1 MTSHDNVTD
10 IVERLQLA
18 STDAIHDDA
27 KAAILEAIQIICNQ
41 EADNFALAAG
51 SCDVEGGKIGDEYG
65 NFYCTL
71 QPQLA
76 TLRKQLENARS
87 ENAKLEA
94 ELDSLHRD
102 ISMGMYGSQS

>member
-1 MTSHDNVTD
+1 MTHDNVTD
-10 IVERLQLA
+10 IEKFVDDYIAVYE
-18 STDAIHDDA
+18 DAPNWGGPTMYPAPLTIKQV
-27 KAAILEAIQIICNQ
+27 KALRTTI
-41 EADNFALAAG
+41 
-51 SCDVEGGKIGDEYG
+51 V
-65 NFYCTL
+65 
-71 QPQLA
+71 